1 MQTSTSH
8 SFNKTKNFIFQ
19 IEIARQ
25 YSTLD
30 WREDLKTLLKKCGN
44 ENKQT
49 VFLFCDS
56 QIKDEEFVE
65 DINMLLN
72 TGDVPNLFTG
82 EEKAEI
88 LEKMTGVMQ
97 SLVIVEKSD
106 NFSEPVKQSNANLNR
121 ILFF

>member
-1 MQTSTSH
+1 MATKE
-8 SFNKTKNFIFQ
+8 SFLSMENINVELITQ

-30 WREDLKTLLKKCGN
+30 WREDIKTLLKKCGN
-44 ENKQT
+44 DDKPG

-56 QIKDEEFVE
+56 QIKDEGFVE

-72 TGDVPNLFTG
+72 SGDIPNLFSG

-88 LEKMTGVMQ
+88 LEKMTTAIQPSVG
-97 SLVIVEKSD
+97 ERKNE
-106 NFSEPVKQSNANLNR
+106 NF
-121 ILFF
+121 